1 MLRHPPR
8 SPLFPSTT
16 LFRSLRPDPDEW
28 MARLPRIPLLYQRG
42 EAWLYDTCSDIQG
55 VLIARVSGQPLPEFL
70 AERLLEP
77 LGMTDTSF
85 YVPAEKLDRLPP
97 YRGPDLAPIDDGL
110 WTEPPLFPSGAGGLV
125 STLPDRDRF

>member
-28 MARLPRIPLLYQRG
+28 MARLSRIPLLYQPG
-42 EAWLYDTCSDIQG
+42 EAWLYDTCSDVQG

-70 AERLLEP
+70 AERLFEP
-77 LGMTDTSF
+77 LGMAGTRSEEHTSEL
-85 YVPAEKLDRLPP
+85 PSQSKLLCRL
-97 YRGPDLAPIDDGL
+97 L
-110 WTEPPLFPSGAGGLV
+110 
-125 STLPDRDRF
+125 